1 MIRSRMIGT
10 GSYLPERVMT
20 NADLENMVETT
31 DEWIRSR
38 TGIRERRIAAD
49 DETTSDMA
57 AEAAKR
63 AIQHAGISPR
73 KIDLIVLATAT
84 PDMAFPSTACIVQ
97 HRIGIVGVA
106 AFDISAA
113 CSGFL
118 YAVGIADQ
126 FLRNQSAKTALV
138 IGAEKYSKIMDWTD
152 RRTCVLFGD
161 GAGAVL
167 LHGEKGDRGILS
179 THLHADG
186 SYADML
192 MVARNG
198 SKNPITRELIKTE
211 ADYLVMRGNELF
223 KVAVKTLE
231 EAVLEALRAN
241 GMACHEVDLLIPHQ
255 ANMRIIAAT
264 AKRLKISMDK
274 VVINLDRYGNTSA
287 ASIPI
292 ALDEAVKENRVHPG
306 DRLLF
311 ESFGGGLTWASAMV
325 RW

>member
-1 MIRSRMIGT
+1 MIGT

-97 HRIGIVGVA
+97 HRIGIAGVA

-118 YAVGIADQ
+118 YAIGIADQ

>member
-97 HRIGIVGVA
+97 HRIGIAGVA

>member
-97 HRIGIVGVA
+97 HRIGIAGVA

-118 YAVGIADQ
+118 YAIGIADQ